1 MKTNTEG
8 VQTTK
13 KWEADVHAKRYN
25 KLRRVGED
33 NQNGTVV
40 LCLLND
46 SNRTAVVE
54 RDR

>member
-1 MKTNTEG
+1 MQVHTGDGK
-8 VQTTK
+8 TTK
-13 KWEADVHAKRYN
+13 RWEADDRARDRLKI
-25 KLRRVGED
+25 RRVGED

-40 LCLLND
+40 LCLLID